1 MKSLGPMN
9 VPEERRKNRR
19 MLIPTMKKNRDEEK
33 LPYVKPQ
40 ADIIEF
46 ELKESI
52 ADSLNFGPSTLCG
65 EETW

>member
-1 MKSLGPMN
+1 
-9 VPEERRKNRR
+9 
-19 MLIPTMKKNRDEEK
+19 MKKDPEKK
-33 LPYVKPQ
+33 LPYVKPE
-40 ADIIEF
+40 AEIIEF

>member
-1 MKSLGPMN
+1 MHL
-9 VPEERRKNRR
+9 
-19 MLIPTMKKNRDEEK
+19 PTMKKNRDEEK